1 MTRFRIERLSK
12 QYDRSTFSSGS
23 PPLDSYFQRQVSQDA
38 RRRVLRCFVAVEND
52 TEQITGF
59 YTLSALSIRLDS
71 LPEERQREV
80 PRYPL
85 IPAAL
90 IGRLAID
97 ESYQGQGL
105 GGVLLADA
113 FLRVSKADVGVYAM
127 LVDAKDEAAESFY
140 QRFGFERFKGK
151 ERKLYLPIATALKL
165 IGN

>member
-1 MTRFRIERLSK
+1 MTRFRIEPLNK
-12 QYDRSTFSSGS
+12 QHDRSAFTSGS
-23 PPLDSYFQRQVSQDA
+23 PPLDIYFQGQVSQDA
-38 RRRVLRCFVAVEND
+38 RRRVVRCFIAVENNTD
-52 TEQITGF
+52 QIAGF

-71 LPEERQREV
+71 LPEEHKREV

-97 ESYQGQGL
+97 ECYQGQGL

-127 LVDAKDEAAESFY
+127 LVDAKDEVAESFY
-140 QRFGFERFKGK
+140 QQFGFERFKGR

-165 IGN
+165 IGD